1 FVAPQPSHRAVP
13 ERVGGYRLLRQLGG
27 GGMGSVH
34 EAEQEGTGQRVAVKL
49 IRPEFANAPEAVE
62 RFRREGRLASTIVHP
77 RCVFVLAADEEEG
90 RPYIV
95 MELMPGSTL
104 QDLIRERGPLPTA
117 EAIRLIL
124 DIIEGLEEAHRLGVV
139 HRDVKPSNCFI
150 DADGRV

>member
-1 FVAPQPSHRAVP
+1 GQLLEYSRVPPRFCMHCGEPLSNGSPAAVTPRPDAAEPPPTGAFDPEGTVPFVAPQPSHRAVP

-95 MELMPGSTL
+95 MELM
-104 QDLIRERGPLPTA
+104 
-117 EAIRLIL
+117 
-124 DIIEGLEEAHRLGVV
+124 
-139 HRDVKPSNCFI
+139 
-150 DADGRV
+150 